1 MAKVSVVMP
10 VYNTPDEVLKEAV
23 ESILNQT
30 YKDFELLVINNGSC
44 SDIKT
49 VIDKYSDNR
58 IKYYEIKEN
67 HGVAAARNLGI
78 EKMSGEYYAVMDS
91 DDIASPDRLEKQVQI
106 FEAEPDVLLCAS
118 WFKRFPEGVV
128 VKAPLKPGLLDFLK
142 RDFLG
147 HSTVMIRIGNKKEF
161 LYKEEYEVCDDI
173 ELYSRLIMKG
183 RFYVIPEALV
193 NYRFEGKGI
202 SIKKS
207 NKVSECAKKIK
218 NQQMEF
224 LTSDKKLQKK
234 IINLL
239 VSDTKIEKSFMER
252 IFSIKNIAVFNYMY
266 KIVTVLNI
274 EFKFRKGSL

>member
-30 YKDFELLVINNGSC
+30 YKDFELLIINNGSC

-67 HGVAAARNLGI
+67 RGVAAARNLGI

-118 WFKRFPEGVV
+118 WFKRFPEEVV

-147 HSTVMIRIGNKKEF
+147 HSTVMIRIGNKK
-161 LYKEEYEVCDDI
+161 
-173 ELYSRLIMKG
+173 
-183 RFYVIPEALV
+183 
-193 NYRFEGKGI
+193 
-202 SIKKS
+202 
-207 NKVSECAKKIK
+207 
-218 NQQMEF
+218 
-224 LTSDKKLQKK
+224 
-234 IINLL
+234 
-239 VSDTKIEKSFMER
+239 
-252 IFSIKNIAVFNYMY
+252 
-266 KIVTVLNI
+266 
-274 EFKFRKGSL
+274 

>member
-30 YKDFELLVINNGSC
+30 YKDFELLIINNGSC

-67 HGVAAARNLGI
+67 RGVAAARNLGI

-118 WFKRFPEGVV
+118 WSKRFPEEVV

-202 SIKKS
+202 SIQKS

>member
-30 YKDFELLVINNGSC
+30 YKDFELLIINNGSC
-44 SDIKT
+44 SDITT
-49 VIDKYSDNR
+49 VIDKYSDSR

-67 HGVAAARNLGI
+67 RGVAAARNLGI

-91 DDIASPDRLEKQVQI
+91 DDIASPDRLEKQMQI

-118 WFKRFPEGVV
+118 WFKRFPEEVV

-161 LYKEEYEVCDDI
+161 LYQEEYEVCDDI

-207 NKVSECAKKIK
+207 NKVSECTKKIK

>member
-30 YKDFELLVINNGSC
+30 YKDFELLIINNGSC

-49 VIDKYSDNR
+49 VIDKYSDSR

-118 WFKRFPEGVV
+118 WFKRFPEEVV

-173 ELYSRLIMKG
+173 EFYSRLIMKG

-207 NKVSECAKKIK
+207 NKVSECAKKVK

-239 VSDTKIEKSFMER
+239 VSDTKIEKSFIER

>member
-30 YKDFELLVINNGSC
+30 YKDFELLIINNGSC
-44 SDIKT
+44 SDITT
-49 VIDKYSDNR
+49 VIDKYSDSR

-118 WFKRFPEGVV
+118 LFKRFPEEVV

-161 LYKEEYEVCDDI
+161 LYQEEYEVCDDI

>member
-30 YKDFELLVINNGSC
+30 YKDFELLIINNGSY

-49 VIDKYSDNR
+49 VIDKYSDSR

-118 WFKRFPEGVV
+118 WFKRFPEEVV

-161 LYKEEYEVCDDI
+161 LYQEEYEVCDDI

>member
-30 YKDFELLVINNGSC
+30 YKDFELLIINNGSC
-44 SDIKT
+44 SDITT
-49 VIDKYSDNR
+49 VIDKYSDSR

-118 WFKRFPEGVV
+118 WFKRFPEEVV

>member
-44 SDIKT
+44 SDITT
-49 VIDKYSDNR
+49 VIDKYSDSR

-118 WFKRFPEGVV
+118 WFKRFPEEVV

-161 LYKEEYEVCDDI
+161 LYQEEYEVCDDI

>member
-1 MAKVSVVMP
+1 MAKVSVVMS

-30 YKDFELLVINNGSC
+30 YKDFELLIINNGSC
-44 SDIKT
+44 SDITT
-49 VIDKYSDNR
+49 VIDKYSDSR

-67 HGVAAARNLGI
+67 RGVAAARNLGI

-118 WFKRFPEGVV
+118 WFKRFPEEVV

>member
-30 YKDFELLVINNGSC
+30 YKDFELLIINNGSC

-49 VIDKYSDNR
+49 VIDKYSDSR

-78 EKMSGEYYAVMDS
+78 AKMSGEYYAVMDS
-91 DDIASPDRLEKQVQI
+91 DDIASPDRLEKQMQI

-128 VKAPLKPGLLDFLK
+128 VKAPLKPGLFDFLK

-161 LYKEEYEVCDDI
+161 LYKEEYDVCDDI

>member
-10 VYNTPDEVLKEAV
+10 VYNTPDVVLKEAV

-67 HGVAAARNLGI
+67 QGVAAARNLGI

-118 WFKRFPEGVV
+118 WFKRFPEEVV

>member
-30 YKDFELLVINNGSC
+30 YKDFELLVINNGSY

-49 VIDKYSDNR
+49 VIDKYSDSR

-67 HGVAAARNLGI
+67 RGVAAARNLGI

-118 WFKRFPEGVV
+118 WFKRFPEEVV

-161 LYKEEYEVCDDI
+161 LYQEEYEVCDDI

>member
-1 MAKVSVVMP
+1 
-10 VYNTPDEVLKEAV
+10 
-23 ESILNQT
+23 
-30 YKDFELLVINNGSC
+30 
-44 SDIKT
+44 
-49 VIDKYSDNR
+49 
-58 IKYYEIKEN
+58 
-67 HGVAAARNLGI
+67 
-78 EKMSGEYYAVMDS
+78 
-91 DDIASPDRLEKQVQI
+91 
-106 FEAEPDVLLCAS
+106 
-118 WFKRFPEGVV
+118 
-128 VKAPLKPGLLDFLK
+128 
-142 RDFLG
+142 
-147 HSTVMIRIGNKKEF
+147 
-161 LYKEEYEVCDDI
+161 
-173 ELYSRLIMKG
+173 MKG

-234 IINLL
+234 IISLL